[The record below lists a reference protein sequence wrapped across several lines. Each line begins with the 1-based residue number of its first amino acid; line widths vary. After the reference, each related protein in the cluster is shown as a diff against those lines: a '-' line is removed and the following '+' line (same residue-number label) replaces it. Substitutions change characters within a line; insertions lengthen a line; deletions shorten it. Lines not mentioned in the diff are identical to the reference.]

1 MYIKIWRGGRC
12 GFIFCFQHLKMKM
25 LNNGEIT
32 NEEVSIFSELKNTYP
47 DYVFIRTEHGFDMS
61 LSIQVTIDLS
71 NILQV
76 AIPAIVS
83 IIEAILVYRIQ
94 KKQNEL
100 TEKKMKEDK
109 IEMQR
114 KQDNHS
120 KNEFEV
126 TVSSAGETKIIVK
139 SSDLDALIKEPENLK
154 AFMKIVDEELHSINE

>member
-25 LNNGEIT
+25 LNIGEIT
-32 NEEVSIFSELKNTYP
+32 NEEVSFFSELKNTYP

-120 KNEFEV
+120 KDEFEV
-126 TVSSAGETKIIVK
+126 TVFSAGETKIIVK

>member
-25 LNNGEIT
+25 LNIGEIT

-114 KQDNHS
+114 KQDNHRARTDF
-120 KNEFEV
+120 KCR
-126 TVSSAGETKIIVK
+126 K
-139 SSDLDALIKEPENLK
+139 SEYVYYGLCE
-154 AFMKIVDEELHSINE
+154 

>member
-1 MYIKIWRGGRC
+1 
-12 GFIFCFQHLKMKM
+12 
-25 LNNGEIT
+25 
-32 NEEVSIFSELKNTYP
+32 
-47 DYVFIRTEHGFDMS
+47 
-61 LSIQVTIDLS
+61 
-71 NILQV
+71 
-76 AIPAIVS
+76 
-83 IIEAILVYRIQ
+83 
-94 KKQNEL
+94 
-100 TEKKMKEDK
+100 MKEDK

>member
-1 MYIKIWRGGRC
+1 
-12 GFIFCFQHLKMKM
+12 M
-25 LNNGEIT
+25 LNIGEIT

-126 TVSSAGETKIIVK
+126 TVSSAGETKIIF
-139 SSDLDALIKEPENLK
+139 L
-154 AFMKIVDEELHSINE
+154 